1 MLKFLNFN
9 IRSKSEVDT
18 SLANAGPLASGGE
31 SISPRQIMAKV
42 NAKIIC
48 GEFQAA

>member
-18 SLANAGPLASGGE
+18 SLANAGPLAIGLRLDVSAPNDGE
-31 SISPRQIMAKV
+31 NQR
-42 NAKIIC
+42 
-48 GEFQAA
+48 EYHLR